1 VFGRVRNGHPAATQ
15 ASRSPGPTADDSGK
29 EDGSGQVV
37 SPFQKGALAS
47 SSFPLAFFTDLDM
60 ETRDLSVSIHANGVG

>member
-1 VFGRVRNGHPAATQ
+1 MATPPRHRQVVHRVQRRN
-15 ASRSPGPTADDSGK
+15 DSGK

-60 ETRDLSVSIHANGVG
+60 ETRYLSVAIHGNGVG